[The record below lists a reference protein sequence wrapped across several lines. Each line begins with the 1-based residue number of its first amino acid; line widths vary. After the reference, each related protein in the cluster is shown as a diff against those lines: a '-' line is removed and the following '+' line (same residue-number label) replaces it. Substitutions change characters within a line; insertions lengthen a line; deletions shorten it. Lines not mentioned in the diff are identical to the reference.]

1 MEIGPLDDTGRPAG
15 PPEDDRQPTPVQPES
30 DKRTDETDSGEI
42 SESARSISEQE
53 ASEGTHDTTSANNS
67 ESSCETSE
75 MDERADKIE
84 QAKQR
89 IESGYYDRPDVR
101 AEIARRIADDFAG

>member
-1 MEIGPLDDTGRPAG
+1 MEIGPLDDSGRPAG
-15 PPEDDRQPTPVQPES
+15 PPEDDQKPTPVQPES
-30 DKRTDETDSGEI
+30 EKRTDETDSVEI
-42 SESARSISEQE
+42 SESARSMSEQE
-53 ASEGTHDTTSANNS
+53 ASERTHDTTSADNT

-75 MDERADKIE
+75 MDEQADKME
-84 QAKQR
+84 QARQR